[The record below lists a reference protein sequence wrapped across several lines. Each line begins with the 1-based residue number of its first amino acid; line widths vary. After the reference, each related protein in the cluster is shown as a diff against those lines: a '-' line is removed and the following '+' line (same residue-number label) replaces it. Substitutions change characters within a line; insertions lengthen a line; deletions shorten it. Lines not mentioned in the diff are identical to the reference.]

1 MDTSN
6 LTTRNPIHRPC
17 PDMAGCIDPKPEL
30 TKRSLETVRQLR
42 EKFGFKTT
50 KQRAKEHSQYLKEL
64 AIYQYNRDLMAG
76 GAR

>member
-6 LTTRNPIHRPC
+6 LTTNNPIHRPC
-17 PDMAGCIDPKPEL
+17 PDMAGCSDPKPEL
-30 TKRSLETVRQLR
+30 TKRSLATVRQLR